1 MERIFHKEI
10 GLPPELDKYIGRIFK
25 LTFSQHAKD
34 ECRNDRYGFIIP
46 PQEVLIT
53 KDNVIEVE
61 MHYHNIVKIL
71 VRMPYDSVNDISIA
85 FIPSSHGGFVKT
97 LWLNRKTDVHRTLD
111 RSKYDS
117 PVAA

>member
-34 ECRNDRYGFIIP
+34 ECRNDGYGFIIP

-53 KDNVIEVE
+53 KKMLSIDTAVREVPQ
-61 MHYHNIVKIL
+61 IIC
-71 VRMPYDSVNDISIA
+71 
-85 FIPSSHGGFVKT
+85 G
-97 LWLNRKTDVHRTLD
+97 
-111 RSKYDS
+111 
-117 PVAA
+117 